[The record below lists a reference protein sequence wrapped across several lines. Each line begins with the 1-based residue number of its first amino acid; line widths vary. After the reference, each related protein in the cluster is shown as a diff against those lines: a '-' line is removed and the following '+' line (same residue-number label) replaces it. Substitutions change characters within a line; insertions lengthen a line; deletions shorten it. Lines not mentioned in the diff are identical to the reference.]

1 MSETLEK
8 VENIIKRTNKIN
20 VENALSE
27 DSPLM
32 KLLMES
38 VEMNMKVLD
47 TLPDLDEDEMK
58 ANLIKLLV
66 HKKVRNLKITT
77 EIRFKTAKMID
88 KFFKT
93 KKKANSSFK
102 FKKMIDKFFKIKK
115 NANSSNKTKKMVGG
129 DPHEECPICFE
140 TNVGVESHNLVCC
153 PSQPQH
159 HVFHRDCA
167 LSWLRLRGKCPSC
180 RAIWNPFVD
189 LINPREDDIYP
200 RYFQNDHNDYIGEE
214 DVVRPVE
221 EGEEEDEEEERGFWL
236 SLRNEIN
243 STNFSRE
250 FHLGI
255 TTFLIIL
262 LACLMFSRRHTISY
276 YPLPL
281 YSNVILYFINSL
293 PFTYNNDVDP
303 IITIY
308 RVQQFIYIFCI
319 IHLLFFVTEMNSGTR
334 VRETARRLQ
343 QVTDLILENSSDVD
357 ESLRQMFRDLI
368 AQADRQLNEHQYGG
382 SMKARRKSR
391 KKRGRKSNRKKLDRK
406 KLNRKTRRKVMKF

>member
-1 MSETLEK
+1 MSETLKKSETLNK
-8 VENIIKRTNKIN
+8 VKNIIEITNKIN
-20 VENALSE
+20 IEKLSKDKNALSE

-38 VEMNMKVLD
+38 VKLGWKMIY
-47 TLPDLDEDEMK
+47 TLPDLDENEM
-58 ANLIKLLV
+58 N
-66 HKKVRNLKITT
+66 KVVKEMLDDDKVKNLKITT
-77 EIRFKTAKMID
+77 EIRSKTAKMID
-88 KFFKT
+88 KV
-93 KKKANSSFK
+93 
-102 FKKMIDKFFKIKK
+102 FKIKK
-115 NANSSNKTKKMVGG
+115 KANSSNKTKKMVGG
-129 DPHEECPICFE
+129 DPHECPICFG
-140 TNVGVESHNLVCC
+140 TNVDVDPNILVCC

-180 RAIWNPFVD
+180 RADWNPLLP
-189 LINPREDDIYP
+189 LIHPGDNYPPYNPD
-200 RYFQNDHNDYIGEE
+200 QHNDYIGEE
-214 DVVRPVE
+214 DEDEEE

-236 SLRNEIN
+236 SLRNQIN

-262 LACLMFSRRHTISY
+262 FACLMFSRRHTISY

-281 YSNVILYFINSL
+281 YANVILYFISSL
-293 PFTYNNDVDP
+293 PFTFNDDVDP

-308 RVQQFIYIFCI
+308 RVQQFIYILCI
-319 IHLLFFVTEMNSGTR
+319 IHLLFFVTEMNSGTQ
-334 VRETARRLQ
+334 VRETARLLQ
-343 QVTDLILENSSDVD
+343 RVTDLILENSSHVD
-357 ESLRQMFRDLI
+357 ESLRQMFRDSI
-368 AQADRQLNEHQYGG
+368 AQINGRLNEHQDGG
-382 SMKARRKSR
+382 SMKTRKKSR